1 MKVISHMD
9 SLQINFAYEKKIGHR
24 FVLNGL
30 SEGMPLYER
39 WINKTHEYASQDCGN
54 PLKSILLEGR
64 LQIRDFTVKECVE
77 SNRTFFYP
85 IEILG
90 SNPSWLSPESYY
102 DHTYYSF

>member
-54 PLKSILLEGR
+54 R
-64 LQIRDFTVKECVE
+64 Q
-77 SNRTFFYP
+77 
-85 IEILG
+85 
-90 SNPSWLSPESYY
+90 
-102 DHTYYSF
+102 